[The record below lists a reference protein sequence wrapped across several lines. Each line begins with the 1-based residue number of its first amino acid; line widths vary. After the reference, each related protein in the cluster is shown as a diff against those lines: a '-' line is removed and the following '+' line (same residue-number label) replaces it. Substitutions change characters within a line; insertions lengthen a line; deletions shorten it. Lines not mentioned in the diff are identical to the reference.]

1 MTSTSFSSIGA
12 QSSQAINTSKQ
23 MPMKEGQVVHGTIK
37 KLYPNQTAEVQ
48 IGNQKVIAK
57 LETPLKAGD
66 AHFFQVSKASPD
78 VQLKVVTGPLTGG
91 NTIAQQATQLLQAM
105 NLTKTS
111 EMLAVTQFFLKEQ
124 LPVSKELLV
133 QAEQLLKQLPPGV
146 SMKAALEGIQK
157 MIELKLPL
165 TPNLLETVLSGKS
178 TSGMQSA
185 IESFK
190 LALQQDSTISPNVKN
205 DMLQSL
211 QKIAEPFRL
220 PVAGAIVGKQ
230 IENLQ
235 NEQTSISTRLPIL
248 QALKETGILPA
259 AASLSNPTPLSSQ
272 SALQNSAGQWMAQFV
287 QAPPSEK
294 GAIAEQLR
302 NWINTQPLLTTGQKE
317 QLLSLMKENSQ
328 AQTIQNALVKVFAE
342 QSGQAIFR
350 EDTNGL
356 TAKEHLVTLLG
367 KGQTVETVNQTLQQ
381 VNKMIKSSSNSFF
394 TPQLITESEQAALNQ
409 LDGKAFEHAMKE
421 VLKSLGFNYEA
432 KLGSESQDLRQV
444 ALQLKPQLVELLQN
458 QAISTSVR
466 EGAETLLN
474 RMNGLQILSGENGL
488 QHQLLMQVPLEFLGK
503 KMDATLEWNG
513 RMKEDGKIDSDFARI
528 MFYLK
533 LETLDETVVDMQVQN
548 RIVTITVYNNDAQLQ
563 QLANTFKTALKEGLL
578 SVGYTLSGVFTKTF
592 EEQQLASKVLP
603 KVASKEMQG
612 VDIRI

>member
-12 QSSQAINTSKQ
+12 QSSQTITISKQ

-48 IGNQKVIAK
+48 IGNQKIIAK

-66 AHFFQVSKASPD
+66 AHFFQVSKASPE

-105 NLTKTS
+105 NLAKTS

-124 LPVSKELLV
+124 LPISKELLV

-146 SMKAALEGIQK
+146 SIKAALEGIQK
-157 MIELKLPL
+157 LTELKLPL
-165 TPNLLETVLSGKS
+165 TSSLLETVLSGKS
-178 TSGMQSA
+178 TSGMQSS
-185 IESFK
+185 IESLK
-190 LALQQDSTISPNVKN
+190 LAIQQDSTISQPVKN
-205 DMLQSL
+205 DVLQSL

-230 IENLQ
+230 IEILQ
-235 NEQTSISTRLPIL
+235 NQQASISTRLPIL
-248 QALKETGILPA
+248 QALKETGILPL
-259 AASLSNPTPLSSQ
+259 AASLSNPTPLSNQ
-272 SALQNSAGQWMAQFV
+272 PTLPNSAGQWMAQLV
-287 QAPPSEK
+287 KASPTDK
-294 GAIAEQLR
+294 GAIVAQLR
-302 NWINTQPLLTTGQKE
+302 NWINEQPLLTAGQKE
-317 QLLSLMKENSQ
+317 QVQSLMKENSP
-328 AQTIQNALVKVFAE
+328 AQPIHNALVKVFAE
-342 QSGQAIFR
+342 QSQRAIFR

-356 TAKEHLVTLLG
+356 TAKEHLAAMLG
-367 KGQTVETVNQTLQQ
+367 KGQTVETVNQMLQQ
-381 VNKMIKSSSNSFF
+381 VNTIIKSNANSF
-394 TPQLITESEQAALNQ
+394 TTQLITGAEQAVLNQ
-409 LDGKAFEHAMKE
+409 LDAKAFEHAMKE

-432 KLGSESQDLRQV
+432 KLGSESPDLRQV

-458 QAISTSVR
+458 QAISASVR
-466 EGAETLLN
+466 DGAETLVN
-474 RMNGLQILSGENGL
+474 RMNGLQILSGENGP

-513 RMKEDGKIDSDFARI
+513 RMKEDGKIDADFARI

-548 RIVTITVYNNDAQLQ
+548 RIVTITVYNNDPQLQ
-563 QLANTFKTALKEGLL
+563 QLANTFKTALKDGLL

-592 EEQQLASKVLP
+592 EEQQLASKVQP
-603 KVASKEMQG
+603 RGTSKETQG

>member
-12 QSSQAINTSKQ
+12 QSSQTITTSKQ
-23 MPMKEGQVVHGTIK
+23 MPMKEGQIVHGTIK

-48 IGNQKVIAK
+48 IGNQKIIAK

-66 AHFFQVSKASPD
+66 AHFFQVSKASPE

-91 NTIAQQATQLLQAM
+91 NTIAQQATQLLQVM

-111 EMLAVTQFFLKEQ
+111 EMLVVTQFFLKEQ
-124 LPVSKELLV
+124 LPISKDLLV

-146 SMKAALEGIQK
+146 QVKAALEAIQK
-157 MIELKLPL
+157 MTELKLPL
-165 TPNLLETVLSGKS
+165 TLSLLETVLSGKS
-178 TSGMQSA
+178 TSGMQSS

-190 LALQQDSTISPNVKN
+190 LALQQDLTISQTVKN
-205 DMLQSL
+205 DVLQSL

-230 IENLQ
+230 IEMLQ
-235 NEQTSISTRLPIL
+235 NQQASISTRLPIL
-248 QALKETGILPA
+248 QALKETGILPLA
-259 AASLSNPTPLSSQ
+259 ATLSNPTPLSVQ
-272 SALQNSAGQWMAQFV
+272 PTLPNSAGQWMAQLV
-287 QAPPSEK
+287 TAPPSEK
-294 GAIAEQLR
+294 GAIVEQLR
-302 NWINTQPLLTTGQKE
+302 NWINTQPILSTGQKE

-328 AQTIQNALVKVFAE
+328 AQPIHNALVKVFAE
-342 QSGQAIFR
+342 QSQQAIFR
-350 EDTNGL
+350 QDTNGL
-356 TAKEHLVTLLG
+356 TAKEHLATLLG
-367 KGQTVETVNQTLQQ
+367 KGQTVETINQMLQQ
-381 VNKMIKSSSNSFF
+381 VNTMIKSSTNSFNS
-394 TPQLITESEQAALNQ
+394 QLIAKSEQAVLNQ
-409 LDGKAFEHAMKE
+409 LDAKAFEHAMKE
-421 VLKSLGFNYEA
+421 VLRSLGFNYEA
-432 KLGSESQDLRQV
+432 KLGSESEDLRQV

-458 QAISTSVR
+458 QSISAAVR
-466 EGAETLLN
+466 DGAETLLN
-474 RMNGLQILSGENGL
+474 RMNGLQILSGENGP

-513 RMKEDGKIDSDFARI
+513 RMKEDGKIDSEFARI

-548 RIVTITVYNNDAQLQ
+548 RIVTITVYNNDSQLQ
-563 QLANTFKTALKEGLL
+563 QLANTFKTALKDGLL

-592 EEQQLASKVLP
+592 EEQQLASKLQP
-603 KVASKEMQG
+603 RVASKETRG

>member
-12 QSSQAINTSKQ
+12 QSSQTINTSKQ
-23 MPMKEGQVVHGTIK
+23 KPMKEGQIVHGTIK

-105 NLTKTS
+105 NLTKTN

-124 LPVSKELLV
+124 LPISKELLV

-272 SALQNSAGQWMAQFV
+272 PALQNSAGQWMAQFV

-302 NWINTQPLLTTGQKE
+302 NWINTQPLLTGEQKE

-381 VNKMIKSSSNSFF
+381 VNTIIKSSSNSFF

-563 QLANTFKTALKEGLL
+563 QLANTFKSALKEGLL

>member
-1 MTSTSFSSIGA
+1 MTSTSFSAIGA
-12 QSSQAINTSKQ
+12 QSSQTINTSKQ

-78 VQLKVVTGPLTGG
+78 VQLKVVTVPLAGG

-124 LPVSKELLV
+124 LPISKELLV

-146 SMKAALEGIQK
+146 QLKAALEGIQK

-205 DMLQSL
+205 DLLQNL

-235 NEQTSISTRLPIL
+235 NEQTSLSTRLPIL

-272 SALQNSAGQWMAQFV
+272 PSLPNSAGEWMAQFV
-287 QAPPSEK
+287 QAPPTEK
-294 GAIAEQLR
+294 GAIVEQLR
-302 NWINTQPLLTTGQKE
+302 NWINTQPLLTTGQKG

-328 AQTIQNALVKVFAE
+328 AQIIQNVLVKVFAE

-350 EDTNGL
+350 QDTNGL

-381 VNKMIKSSSNSFF
+381 VNTMIKSSSNSFYA
-394 TPQLITESEQAALNQ
+394 PELITELEQAALNQ

-563 QLANTFKTALKEGLL
+563 QLANTFKSALKEGLL

-592 EEQQLASKVLP
+592 EEKHLASKVLP